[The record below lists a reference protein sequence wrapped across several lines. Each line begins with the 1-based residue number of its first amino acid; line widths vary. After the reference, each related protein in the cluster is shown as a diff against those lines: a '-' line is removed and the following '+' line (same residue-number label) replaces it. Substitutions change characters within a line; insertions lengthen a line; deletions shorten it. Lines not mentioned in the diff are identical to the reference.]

1 MTTVEVTI
9 RISAK
14 AELGN
19 VLSDIDTAEDFIFKD
34 DQFED
39 GVAKVIHEMNDDYR
53 LSDMVVETQN
63 VKLIC
68 SDIKKTNVKKK

>member
-9 RISAK
+9 KISAK
-14 AELGN
+14 CELGN
-19 VLSDIDTAEDFIFKD
+19 TLSDIDAAEDFIFKD

-39 GVAKVIHEMNDDYR
+39 GIAKVIHEMNDDYR

-63 VKLIC
+63 VKLID

>member
-19 VLSDIDTAEDFIFKD
+19 TLRDIGAAEDFIFKD
-34 DQFED
+34 DEFED
-39 GVAKVIHEMNDDYR
+39 GIAKVIHEMNDDYR
-53 LSDMVVETQN
+53 VNDMVVETQS
-63 VKLIC
+63 VKIIDN
-68 SDIKKTNVKKK
+68 DIKKSNLKKK

>member
-9 RISAK
+9 KISAK

-19 VLSDIDTAEDFIFKD
+19 ILSDIDAAEDFIFKD

-39 GVAKVIHEMNDDYR
+39 GIAKVIHEMNDDYR
-53 LSDMVVETQN
+53 ISDMVVETQN
-63 VKLIC
+63 VKLIN
-68 SDIKKTNVKKK
+68 SDIEKTNVKKK